1 MATPVD
7 VPAPPAEWP
16 THMANTPVRSL
27 TFTRMAAVDST
38 VTPLGGAPSR
48 TDPAAT
54 DFPPRPGAIGL
65 VERASQADAARLVV
79 MVGTALKAAAAP
91 PMLPLVQRV
100 AAGLLT
106 PDTAVALTHQPDH
119 AVAVLLAAFP
129 GPLLQDAFGH
139 DAPLWSAA
147 EMSPVA
153 ASLKK
158 LGGGAASLA
167 VALGDRHAGRD
178 ARLVAV
184 QMAQHAS
191 SPGVVTLVARR
202 LGDTDPRVA
211 YAAALMLQRLM
222 GVKDGRVV
230 EARRAITLLASYL
243 ARGVEWQ
250 RAAALRAASII
261 PDAAFVGPLVGLLST
276 GNAAEAMAALRDI
289 TCLDLPRARDW
300 VTWWEDHGPKPRR
313 QWLLDALEQQS
324 PAQARAALRA
334 LEQDTGHQEG
344 HSSMDTRAIRRD
356 MHARWVA
363 WLGQTQGAA

>member
-16 THMANTPVRSL
+16 TAMANAPVRSL

-38 VTPLGGAPSR
+38 VTPPAAAPSR
-48 TDPAAT
+48 GDPVS
-54 DFPPRPGAIGL
+54 PGVPQRPAGAGL

-79 MVGTALKAAAAP
+79 MVGTALKAAADP
-91 PMLPLVQRV
+91 SMLPLVQRV
-100 AAGLLT
+100 ATGLLT

-153 ASLKK
+153 AALKK

-202 LGDTDPRVA
+202 LGDTEPRVA
-211 YAAALMLQRLM
+211 YAAALILQRLL
-222 GVKDGRVV
+222 GVNDARAA

-243 ARGVEWQ
+243 ARGVAWQ
-250 RAAALRAASII
+250 KAAALRAASII
-261 PDAAFVGPLVGLLST
+261 PDAAFVGPLVGLLTT
-276 GNAAEAMAALRDI
+276 GNGAEAMAALRDI
-289 TCLDLPRARDW
+289 TCLDFARARDW

-313 QWLLDALEQQS
+313 QWLLDALDQPS
-324 PAQARAALRA
+324 AAQARAALRA

-344 HSSMDTRAIRRD
+344 HSAMETRTQRRE
-356 MHARWVA
+356 MHARWMA
-363 WLGQTQGAA
+363 WLRQPQGAA